1 MINGCHSDTTNIWA
15 DRMERGNERERE
27 RAQHKLA
34 KMVVIIAINRYVTDT
49 TPSSDSKKD

>member
-1 MINGCHSDTTNIWA
+1 MGVILTQRTFEPIG
-15 DRMERGNERERE
+15 RREGMREGE